1 MDQLL
6 RQVQKPSRYTGG
18 EWGSIQKDLS
28 DIDIRFAFCF
38 PDVYEVGMSHLGMK
52 ILYHLLNTRDN
63 IWCERVF
70 APWEDFEL
78 LLRQHNIP
86 LYGLES
92 KDPICDFD
100 MIGFTLQYE
109 MCYTNV
115 LNMLELGHVPVF
127 SKDRKEGDPLV
138 CAGGPCAYHAEP
150 LAPFIDFF
158 ILGEGEEVNLEVLDI
173 YREWKHRGG
182 TREEYLLEIAKIEG
196 VYVPQ
201 FYDVF
206 YHEDGTV
213 KEILPNR
220 EGVPPTVKKRII
232 RDLDKVYYPDNL
244 VVPFSDIVHDRIML
258 EVFRGCTRGC
268 RFCQAGIIYR
278 PVREKSAKTLTD
290 CADCLMANTGYEE
303 LSLTSLS
310 TGDYS
315 HFSELTDTL
324 LEHAEQNRTNIA
336 LPSLRLDSFNLELI
350 NRIQKQRKS
359 SFTFAPEAGTQRMR
373 DVINKNITEED
384 LLSSVRLAFEN
395 GWSGI
400 KLYFMIGLPTEQ
412 EEDVAAIG
420 ELAHLDLDQYYTLDR
435 KSRPGNP
442 RITVSSSSFI
452 PKPFTPFCWEPQ
464 DSIETIQHKQK
475 ILGDNI
481 HSKVIQYHYHDSKTS
496 RLEGIFARGDRRLS
510 RVLYTA
516 WKKGCKM
523 DGWTEFFRYD
533 TWLEA
538 FEECGI
544 DPDFYTART
553 RSYEEVFPWDH
564 IDVGVTK
571 EFLIRENKRAK
582 EGKTTKPC
590 LTACNKCGA
599 DCWETGICMKYK
611 SKKEEQD

>member
-6 RQVQKPSRYTGG
+6 KQVQKPSRYTGG
-18 EWGSIQKDLS
+18 EWGSIKKDLS
-28 DIDIRFAFCF
+28 AIDIRFAFCF

-52 ILYHLLNTRDN
+52 ILYHLMNTREN

-70 APWEDFEL
+70 APWDDFET
-78 LLRQHNIP
+78 LLRQHNKP
-86 LYGLES
+86 LYALES
-92 KDPICDFD
+92 GDPICDFD
-100 MIGFTLQYE
+100 FVGFTLQYE

-115 LNMLELGHVPVF
+115 LNMLDLGHIPV
-127 SKDRKEGDPLV
+127 KTEDRKEGDPFV

-150 LAPFIDFF
+150 LAPFVDFF
-158 ILGEGEEVNLEVLDI
+158 ILGEGEEVNLEVMDA
-173 YREWKHRGG
+173 YSEWKRSGG
-182 TREEYLLEIAKIEG
+182 TRTDFLLKIAKIEG
-196 VYVPQ
+196 IYVPQ
-201 FYDVF
+201 FYTVT
-206 YHEDGTV
+206 YHEDNTV
-213 KEILPNR
+213 KEIKPNQ
-220 EGVPPTVKKRII
+220 EGVPATIKKRII

-268 RFCQAGIIYR
+268 RFCQAGMIYR
-278 PVREKSAKTLTD
+278 PVREKSPEVLTD
-290 CADCLMANTGYEE
+290 CADCLMNNTGYEE

-315 HFSELTDTL
+315 HFADLTDTL

-336 LPSLRLDSFNLELI
+336 LPSLRLDSFNLDLI

-384 LLSSVRLAFEN
+384 LLSSVKLAFEN

-400 KLYFMIGLPTEQ
+400 KLYFMIGLPTET

-420 ELAHLDLDQYYTLDR
+420 ELAHLALDQYYTLER
-435 KSRPGNP
+435 GNRPANP

-452 PKPFTPFCWEPQ
+452 PKPFTPFSWEAQ
-464 DSIETIQHKQK
+464 DSIETIQQKQK
-475 ILGDNI
+475 VLGENI
-481 HSKVIQYHYHDSKTS
+481 HSKTIKYNYHDSKTS

-510 RVLYTA
+510 EVLYTA

-523 DGWTEFFRYD
+523 DGWTEFFKYD

-538 FEECGI
+538 FEDCHI

-571 EFLIRENKRAK
+571 EFLIRESKRAK
-582 EGKTTKPC
+582 EAKTTKPC

-599 DCWETGICMKYK
+599 DCFEAGICMKYK
-611 SKKEEQD
+611 EG